1 MKSRIALPELSELW
15 PVQRQVYDS
24 IKSTRG
30 NVDGPFL
37 AWLHSPELATHAE
50 KVGAFCRYGSSL
62 SQKESELLILC
73 VAARHQ
79 CVGEQQ
85 IHEPIAR
92 RIGLSDAVISAV
104 RNGAT
109 PEFDDLR
116 LSSLHSLASQ
126 LLSTNRI
133 EQFLFEQAREV
144 FGDKTLVEAVGIL
157 GYYAFVA
164 MTLNAFEMRL
174 D

>member
-1 MKSRIALPELSELW
+1 MKSRIPLPQVSEFW
-15 PVQRQVYDS
+15 PAQRQIYES

-30 NVDGPFL
+30 NLDGPFL
-37 AWLHSPELATHAE
+37 AWLHSPELANHAE
-50 KVGAFCRYGSSL
+50 KLGAFCRYGSSL
-62 SQKESELLILC
+62 STKESELLILC
-73 VAARHQ
+73 VGAHYQ

-92 RIGLSDAVISAV
+92 QAGIAEQVVVAI

-109 PEFDDLR
+109 PSFEDER
-116 LSSLHSLASQ
+116 LSTLHAVARQ
-126 LLSTNRI
+126 LLETNRI
-133 EQFLFEQAREV
+133 EQHLFDRARSI

-164 MTLNAFEMRL
+164 MTLNAFEMKP